1 MVDEHD
7 DGDAYFVLFTYL
19 NLGIGDAVADIGD
32 VALVRTAGFE
42 ELGEVLTVFFLDR
55 RIADHRFAP
64 ADAGSVGTGGI
75 ALEQDAVHGI
85 LTGLAF
91 CDSGLGGIGP
101 HSHKARAFCGLAY
114 CRL

>member
-64 ADAGSVGTGGI
+64 ADAGPVGTGGI
-75 ALEQDAVHGI
+75 ALEQDTMHGI
-85 LTGLAF
+85 LTGLPLSNSRF
-91 CDSGLGGIGP
+91 GGIGP
-101 HSHKARAFCGLAY
+101 HAHKARAFCSLAY